1 MKQTAREFERFDAGV
16 RKILTVSREELKR
29 REEEWKRQRAGEKP
43 RGRRPK
49 TSDAA
54 RVSSGKD

>member
-1 MKQTAREFERFDAGV
+1 MKKSAEFSEFDKTV
-16 RKILTVSREELKR
+16 RRVLSVSREELRR

-49 TSDAA
+49 ISAA
-54 RVSSGKD
+54 VPASIVKD